1 MQYTEKEIKK
11 GIKLHLIKT
20 EKFKTNL
27 IAIFL
32 TTPITKENVTKN
44 SLISAMLRRGSK
56 NMPSLTQISQEL
68 EEMYGASF
76 DCGLDKTGDNHI
88 LKFYLESI
96 NDNFL
101 PQQDENMLKQSC
113 DKLLEIV
120 FNPLV
125 EDGKFNEEYLKQE
138 KENVKR
144 IIEGKPDNKARYAFD
159 RCIEEMYQDKPFGI
173 YKYGYIEDLE
183 KIDAKSLY
191 EYYKELISKCKIDIF
206 VSGNIKEEDAKIVEN
221 NENIEKLS
229 ERNAEYVVNILEQ
242 KEEVQEHEVQEE
254 MEVTQGKI
262 VIGLDLHLEN
272 VKQRYDALLYNA
284 ILGGTA
290 SSKMFQEVREKASLA
305 YTAGSNY
312 LRYKSNIFI
321 KCGIEIKNY
330 EKAIEIIRKQLED
343 MKNGVFTD
351 EDIENA
357 KKSIISTVRSID
369 DEQDTEITY
378 FFGQELSNEK
388 TSIEDYIR
396 KVENVTKDDIVKIG
410 NLITINTIYFLK
422 NNETAKEVK

>member
-1 MQYTEKEIKK
+1 MRYQEREIKK
-11 GIKLHLIKT
+11 GIKLHEIKT
-20 EKFKTNL
+20 DKFKTNL

-32 TTPITKENVTKN
+32 SMPITKENVTKN
-44 SLISAMLRRGSK
+44 SLLSAILRRGSK
-56 NMPSLTQISQEL
+56 NMPTQAQISQEL

-88 LKFYLESI
+88 LKFYLESV

-101 PQQDENMLKQSC
+101 PQTDENMLKTSIE
-113 DKLLEIV
+113 KLLEIV

-125 EDGKFNEEYLKQE
+125 ENGTFKEEYVKQE

-159 RCIEEMYQDKPFGI
+159 RCIEEMYKGQPYGL

-183 KIDAKSLY
+183 KITAQDLY
-191 EYYKELISKCKIDIF
+191 KYYLQMISECKIDIF
-206 VSGNIKEEDAKIVEN
+206 VSGDIEEVTSIVEE
-221 NENIEKLS
+221 NENIQKLQ
-229 ERNAEYVVNILEQ
+229 EREPNYKINKIEN
-242 KEEVQEHEVQEE
+242 KDEVQENEVIEE
-254 MEVTQGKI
+254 MDVTQGKLT
-262 VIGLDLHLEN
+262 IGLDLHLDNEEQ
-272 VKQRYDALLYNA
+272 KYDAMLYNA

-290 SSKMFQEVREKASLA
+290 NSKMFQEVREKASLA

-312 LRYKSNIFI
+312 VRYKSNIFI

-330 EKAIEIIRKQLED
+330 EKTMEIIRKQIED

-351 EDIENA
+351 DDIENA
-357 KKSIISTVRSID
+357 KKGIISGIKAID

-378 FFGQELSNEK
+378 FFGQELTDSK
-388 TSIEDYIR
+388 TSLEEYIEKIQ
-396 KVENVTKDDIVKIG
+396 NVSKDDIIKIA
-410 NLITINTIYFLK
+410 NSITINTVYFLK
-422 NNETAKEVK
+422 DNGTAKEDN